1 MSDKMDLAKIVHKIV
16 EETVQDMAYKI
27 SDLCEKY
34 DSESTVF
41 FLVAEQL
48 HIRALLP
55 LLSEKDRKVFNH
67 LVEHG
72 ETAVLPMTMD
82 PRKGRE

>member
-1 MSDKMDLAKIVHKIV
+1 MSDKMDLAKIVQKIV
-16 EETVQDMAYKI
+16 EETVQGMAYKI

-34 DSESTVF
+34 DSEETVF

-55 LLSEKDRKVFNH
+55 LLSEKDRKLFDK
-67 LVEHG
+67 LVENG
-72 ETAVLPMTMD
+72 ETAVLPMSMD